1 MSSNQSTVDFILEQ
15 MAGASGVSARKMF
28 GEYGVFCA
36 GKMVAVIV
44 DDNLFVKP
52 TAAGRTFLGQV
63 EEVSPFEGAKPYF
76 FISGEHW
83 DDAERLSELI
93 RLTTLEL
100 PLPKKKAKSTRAK
113 PAQTE
118 ND

>member
-1 MSSNQSTVDFILEQ
+1 MSSNQNTVDFIVEQ
-15 MAGASGVSARKMF
+15 MAGADGVSARKMF

-52 TAAGRTFLGQV
+52 TAAGRAFLGEV

-76 FISGEHW
+76 FISGELW
-83 DDAERLSELI
+83 DDGERLGELI
-93 RLTTLEL
+93 RLTTMEL
-100 PLPKKKAKSTRAK
+100 PLPKKKAKTTRVK
-113 PAQTE
+113 PAQTGK
-118 ND
+118 D